1 MATRARELL
10 DRSRVLLDR
19 SRVAAAQFLAPHQRD
34 IRLTRPHPVIEA
46 SRSQA
51 VQPASESALVALCSS
66 MALRDLNLVD
76 SLLAKLEEMESKEQN
91 QDRLGEL
98 FQLDHLA
105 ARLRRNAENLRI
117 LAGRDA
123 GEPAASTSSLVD
135 VIRAAMS
142 SIDHYSRITI
152 GRMVSLGVVG
162 FVAEDL
168 SRLLSELLDNA
179 ANQSP
184 PSSTVAVGAHL
195 TEQGSVL
202 LRIEDQGIG
211 LPLERLAELNGRLSA
226 EPVLD
231 SGSVRHMGLAV
242 VGRICRKPPG
252 PACRP

>member
-1 MATRARELL
+1 
-10 DRSRVLLDR
+10 
-19 SRVAAAQFLAPHQRD
+19 
-34 IRLTRPHPVIEA
+34 
-46 SRSQA
+46 
-51 VQPASESALVALCSS
+51 

-123 GEPAASTSSLVD
+123 GEPASSTSSLVD

-184 PSSTVAVGAHL
+184 PSSTVAVSAHL

-211 LPLERLAELNGRLSA
+211 VPL
-226 EPVLD
+226 
-231 SGSVRHMGLAV
+231 
-242 VGRICRKPPG
+242 
-252 PACRP
+252 